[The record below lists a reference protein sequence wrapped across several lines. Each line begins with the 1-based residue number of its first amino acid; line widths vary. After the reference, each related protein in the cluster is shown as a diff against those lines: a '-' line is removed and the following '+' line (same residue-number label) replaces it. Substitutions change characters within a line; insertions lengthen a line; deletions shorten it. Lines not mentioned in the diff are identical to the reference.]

1 MQNNNVNFRDIL
13 KNINIEETDKIL
25 DSTTGYNI
33 LDANTRDDGRIHLQ
47 YNMQIEAPEHIE
59 KLLEL
64 IFENI
69 TPPIEYN
76 IFHKVSK
83 VKFYN

>member
-1 MQNNNVNFRDIL
+1 
-13 KNINIEETDKIL
+13 
-25 DSTTGYNI
+25 
-33 LDANTRDDGRIHLQ
+33 
-47 YNMQIEAPEHIE
+47 MQIEAHEHIE

-76 IFHKVSK
+76 IFLKGST
-83 VKFYN
+83 VKIEDEWGSI

>member
-1 MQNNNVNFRDIL
+1 
-13 KNINIEETDKIL
+13 
-25 DSTTGYNI
+25 
-33 LDANTRDDGRIHLQ
+33 
-47 YNMQIEAPEHIE
+47 MQIEAPEHIE

-76 IFHKVSK
+76 IFLNGST
-83 VKFYN
+83 VKIEDEWGSI

>member
-1 MQNNNVNFRDIL
+1 
-13 KNINIEETDKIL
+13 
-25 DSTTGYNI
+25 
-33 LDANTRDDGRIHLQ
+33 
-47 YNMQIEAPEHIE
+47 MQIEAPEHIE

-76 IFHKVSK
+76 IFLKGST
-83 VKFYN
+83 VKIEDEWGRFDELQYEERDNTTLWRSIELVVDFIF